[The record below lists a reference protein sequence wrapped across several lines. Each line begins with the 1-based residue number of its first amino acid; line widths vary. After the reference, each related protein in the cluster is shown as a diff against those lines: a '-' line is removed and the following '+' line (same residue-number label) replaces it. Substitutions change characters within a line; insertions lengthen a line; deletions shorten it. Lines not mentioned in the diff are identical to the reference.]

1 MLTPVKAIALLAVS
15 TVAVGAG
22 WLGLN
27 AVQQAVNTNP
37 GATSG
42 NSTVMT
48 SANTTAADC
57 TTGPLSACGLPS
69 NVVID
74 MAKVKVQRT
83 DAEWRKLLTPQ
94 QYNVARQ
101 QGTESPFQNE
111 YWDNHADGV
120 FFSVGSDTP
129 LFDSRDKFESGT
141 GWPSFTKPI
150 DPAFVAET
158 VDSSYGMVRREV
170 HCTVDGDHLGH
181 VFDDGPRD
189 KGGLR
194 YCINSA
200 SLKFMPRKEYDAWVA
215 KRTPAV
221 TAATPTKSTDSSSPS
236 KQ

>member
-1 MLTPVKAIALLAVS
+1 MMSPARAIIVATVS
-15 TVAVGAG
+15 TLGAGAG
-22 WLGLN
+22 WWGLN
-27 AVQQAVNTNP
+27 AMQQAVNANND
-37 GATSG
+37 S
-42 NSTVMT
+42 SSQVMK
-48 SANTTAADC
+48 SANTPAAACATD
-57 TTGPLSACGLPS
+57 GVSACGLPS

-74 MAKVKVQRT
+74 MAKTAVKHT
-83 DAEWRKLLTPQ
+83 DAEWRKLLTPE

-101 QGTESPFQNE
+101 QGTETPFQNK
-111 YWDNHADGV
+111 YWNNHEDGV

-150 DPAFVAET
+150 DAAFVAET
-158 VDSSYGMVRREV
+158 VDSSFGMVRREV

-200 SLKFMPRKEYDAWVA
+200 SLNFMPRKEYDTWVA
-215 KRTPAV
+215 ARTPKVDASTV
-221 TAATPTKSTDSSSPS
+221 KPTDSAAAV
-236 KQ
+236 KK